1 MILYVLKYHDM
12 LMSQMPSTV
21 KSLRALADPTRLR
34 MLLVLSRDEV
44 TVAELQEILGMR
56 QSRISAALGLLKRN
70 ELVTD
75 RRVGQNIFYA
85 AAPVGPG
92 IAALLEAARREIP
105 EVDADAAALALVR
118 RKRKDKAAEYFNR
131 LAGRFGRT
139 YVPGRS
145 WQALAHALFH
155 LLPPMVIAD
164 LGAGEGT
171 LAQLLARRA
180 KRVIAVDISEKMVE
194 FGAAL
199 AREHGHKNL
208 EYRVGD
214 IEEPPIDDRSVDLA
228 LFSQTLHHTPN
239 PQRALDA
246 AARMLKSGGRVVILD
261 LAAHTFEQARELY
274 AHAWLGFSEAEM
286 HRMLKRAGFSSIETS
301 IVSREEEPP
310 HFRTLLVTAT
320 KEIARRGA
328 NG

>member
-1 MILYVLKYHDM
+1 MA
-12 LMSQMPSTV
+12 STV

-34 MLLVLSRDEV
+34 MLLVLCRDEV

-56 QSRISAALGLLKRN
+56 QSRISAALGLLKRTG
-70 ELVTD
+70 LATD
-75 RRVGQNIFYA
+75 RRVGKNIFYSA
-85 AAPVGPG
+85 VSLAPG
-92 IAALLEAARREIP
+92 ITGLLDAARREIP
-105 EVDADAAALALVR
+105 EAEADAAALALVR

-145 WQALAHALFH
+145 WQALAHALFP
-155 LLPPMVIAD
+155 LVPPLVIAD

-171 LAQLLARRA
+171 LAQLFARRA

-194 FGAAL
+194 FGTNL
-199 AREHGHKNL
+199 ACEHGLKNID
-208 EYRVGD
+208 YRLGD
-214 IEEPPIDDRSVDLA
+214 IEEPPIEDASVDLV

-239 PQRALDA
+239 PRRALEA
-246 AARMLKSGGRVVILD
+246 AARILKPGGRIVILD

-274 AHAWLGFSEAEM
+274 AHAWLGFSEAGIDG
-286 HRMLKRAGFSSIETS
+286 MLKRAGFSGIETS

-310 HFRTLLVTAT
+310 HFRTLLATAT
-320 KEIARRGA
+320 KEIARGGGRR
-328 NG
+328 